1 MAAPK
6 TLGQAL
12 LLAQDA
18 MPKLALDATNPHFH
32 SKFVSLP
39 ALLDA
44 VRPILNAN
52 GLILAQHPTHL
63 EDGTPALRTQII
75 HAETFEY
82 VESTM
87 PLMLAK
93 QDPQGLGSAIT
104 YGRRYSLMSVL
115 GLAGDEDDDGNA
127 ASKGGAKDGAV
138 SGPNEARSA
147 PAPASTFQPPDVV
160 RKAQEA
166 QEARANREAPA
177 DGGDPGQVEIH
188 FGKNQGRRLSD
199 LTAKQVEWYAT
210 TWEPNPQY
218 ANDVDRRLKM
228 AAQLLHGIGPENG
241 DAPEF
246 QGVTAADDSIP
257 F

>member
-1 MAAPK
+1 MRR
-6 TLGQAL
+6 GVAL
-12 LLAQDA
+12 DLWVKENDQSSRGAQDA
-18 MPKLALDATNPHFH
+18 AVTPKAAP
-32 SKFVSLP
+32 SVP
-39 ALLDA
+39 AA
-44 VRPILNAN
+44 
-52 GLILAQHPTHL
+52 
-63 EDGTPALRTQII
+63 
-75 HAETFEY
+75 
-82 VESTM
+82 
-87 PLMLAK
+87 
-93 QDPQGLGSAIT
+93 
-104 YGRRYSLMSVL
+104 
-115 GLAGDEDDDGNA
+115 
-127 ASKGGAKDGAV
+127 
-138 SGPNEARSA
+138 
-147 PAPASTFQPPDVV
+147 APASSFQPPDVV